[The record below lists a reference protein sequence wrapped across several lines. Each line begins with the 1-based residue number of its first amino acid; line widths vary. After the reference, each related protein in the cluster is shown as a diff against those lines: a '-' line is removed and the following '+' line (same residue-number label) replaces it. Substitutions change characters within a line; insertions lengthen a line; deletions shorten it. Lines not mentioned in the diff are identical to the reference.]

1 MDIISIPLIV
11 GEVVA
16 LGLIITGVLLFP
28 TSRRLGRYL
37 EVLIEEKR
45 AKGVGRGGEVERLER
60 ELRETREELARVA
73 ARQASM
79 ESMLEKRDES
89 PLLPRG

>member
-1 MDIISIPLIV
+1 MDVITIPLIV

-45 AKGVGRGGEVERLER
+45 TKAVGAPAEVERLER
-60 ELRETREELARVA
+60 ELRDTREELARVA
-73 ARQASM
+73 ERQARM
-79 ESMLEKRDES
+79 ESMLGSPDKA

>member
-1 MDIISIPLIV
+1 MDVITIPLIV

-37 EVLIEEKR
+37 ELLIEEKR
-45 AKGVGRGGEVERLER
+45 GKVLGASQEVERLER
-60 ELRETREELARVA
+60 ELSDTREELARLA
-73 ARQASM
+73 ERQARM
-79 ESMLEKRDES
+79 ESALDQRAEA